1 MNIIYRL
8 QMEACRMRTAMLNTK
23 MRILRRHT
31 DMMGC
36 DAGEPDF
43 FSDERGLGTIEIVL
57 ILVVLIGLVIVFK
70 REISSL
76 LNSIFDSVDTQ
87 AGTIYK

>member
-1 MNIIYRL
+1 MIRDMKWKAHL
-8 QMEACRMRTAMLNTK
+8 AMWRMRARLSGIK
-23 MRILRRHT
+23 M
-31 DMMGC
+31 C
-36 DAGEPDF
+36 DADDF
-43 FSDERGLGTIEIVL
+43 LSDDRGLGTIEIVL